1 MIDSC
6 EENEGSMNK
15 IGREIETGGSIKDDN
30 YKKNTLYIGLVKY
43 LWSIIALRSIF
54 FVTIIAYTVES
65 GLFITGL
72 FVTLA
77 YSSHFRGTF
86 NFSYL
91 PHVFYYSLFVTS
103 LFSTPEYSSHFQI
116 A

>member
-6 EENEGSMNK
+6 EENEGLMNK